1 MNTIGILILI
11 IIAIFII
18 VVLATFFFHIRLF
31 LSIFPTLQGL
41 DIDKTSNSIVSVVET
56 TIIII

>member
-31 LSIFPTLQGL
+31 LSILPTLQGL
-41 DIDKTSNSIVSVVET
+41 DIDKTSNSIVSVMEAT
-56 TIIII
+56 TII

>member
-1 MNTIGILILI
+1 MNTIGVLILI

-18 VVLATFFFHIRLF
+18 VVIASFFFHIRLF

-41 DIDKTSNSIVSVVET
+41 DIGKNSNGIVLAMET
-56 TIIII
+56 FAA

>member
-1 MNTIGILILI
+1 MNTIGVLILI

-18 VVLATFFFHIRLF
+18 VVIASFFFHIRLF

-41 DIDKTSNSIVSVVET
+41 DIWKTSNSIVLAMET
-56 TIIII
+56 FAT

>member
-1 MNTIGILILI
+1 MNTIGVLILI

-18 VVLATFFFHIRLF
+18 VVIASFFFHIRLF

-41 DIDKTSNSIVSVVET
+41 DIEKTSKGIVLAMET
-56 TIIII
+56 FAT